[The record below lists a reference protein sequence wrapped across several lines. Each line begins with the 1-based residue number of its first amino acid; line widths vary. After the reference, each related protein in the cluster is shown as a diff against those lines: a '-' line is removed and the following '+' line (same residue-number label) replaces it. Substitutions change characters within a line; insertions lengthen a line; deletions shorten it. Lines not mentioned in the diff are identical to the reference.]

1 MEPPPE
7 PAAPPPPPPPPPHPH
22 DTTLTLTLALPPPG
36 LASVLIS
43 PKPGARR
50 PRPEGGA
57 SPRPRCSPIGDTPPC
72 TECGKRFPSWKA
84 LFGHMRCH
92 PERQWR
98 GITPP
103 PAHFCQGVAAAPVAP
118 AGQFTVQEREVASSL
133 LMLSSARPGAS
144 KGKKVVNAAAIT
156 RSGMESCGT
165 SACASVVPGPAN
177 CDEHNCSVCDRGFA
191 SGQALGGHKRCHWHR
206 ACSGVV
212 VIAATG
218 SSGSPMSTDETAIL
232 DLNLPPPGP
241 PPVRRSDQGSSL
253 NDMLDLKLGYY
264 G

>member
-57 SPRPRCSPIGDTPPC
+57 SPRPRPPC

-156 RSGMESCGT
+156 L
-165 SACASVVPGPAN
+165 VPGPAN